1 MGIVKAVAALP
12 IHIKAI
18 LIAVIALI
26 GAWMFITPMYLEI
39 ISWVALP
46 SWIWMLIGL
55 GVIVFAAKFGKA
67 VL

>member
-1 MGIVKAVAALP
+1 MGFVRIIAAMPVHL
-12 IHIKAI
+12 KAI
-18 LIAVIALI
+18 VIAIVAMI

-46 SWIWMLIGL
+46 SWFWMIIGL